1 MKKTISFLF
10 VTVLSHCSFAQN
22 IQTIKFNQIYQSLK
36 VEKTASLIIKLSLEK
51 NTIYQFS
58 VLQKGMDVVVTLS
71 NKSNPKIIQKDSDY
85 GKKGPEFF
93 EYVPTESN
101 EFTLTVSKLD
111 DEGNPDVGIVDL
123 YVKKFTKDEM
133 AFRQKAKQ
141 ELIVENTKNALT
153 ADIDHFYEAFDL
165 LKNCKN
171 HYDSLTTIQN
181 VYLDRATN
189 GLLDFIKARNLT
201 ADEYVE
207 VIYKNAS
214 HYASVRENAFEV
226 KKSEPLIQEVFDK
239 LKSIYGNFKP
249 FKVCFAIGAMRTGGT
264 TSDNYILLGT
274 ELMSTGKKEGLP
286 MRIKGLVAHECVHTQ
301 QKTQAKNVAQCNQL
315 YQCLQE
321 GSANFIGQLLTGTT
335 NYTENDKY
343 GDTHENELWNEFK
356 STLCSE
362 YARNWLYNGDS
373 AKDRPADL
381 GYYIGYKITQAYY
394 NNATDK
400 QQAIIDIIEVQDAV
414 NFLQKSGY
422 EGQKKQ

>member
-1 MKKTISFLF
+1 MKSIIIFCLLI
-10 VTVLSHCSFAQN
+10 LSTFTFGQN
-22 IQTIKFNQIYQSLK
+22 KINFNQLYPNLK
-36 VEKTASLIIKLSLEK
+36 VEKTASLTLKLSLEK

-58 VLQKGMDVVVTLS
+58 VLQKGMDVIVTLS
-71 NKSNPKIIQKDSDY
+71 DKTNPKIVVKDSDY

-93 EYVPTESN
+93 EYIPTQSN
-101 EFTLTVSKLD
+101 EFTLTISKLE

-123 YVKKFTKDEM
+123 YVKKFSKDEM

-181 VYLDRATN
+181 YYLDRATN

-201 ADEYVE
+201 ADEFVE
-207 VIYKNAS
+207 VISKNAP
-214 HYASVRENAFEV
+214 HYTSVRENAFEV
-226 KKSEPLIQEVFDK
+226 KKSEQLIQEVFDK
-239 LKSIYGNFKP
+239 LKELYGNFKP

-274 ELMSTGKKEGLP
+274 ELMATGKKEGLSQ
-286 MRIKGLVAHECVHTQ
+286 RIKSLVAHECVHTQ
-301 QKTQAKNVAQCNQL
+301 QKKQAKNIAQCNQL
-315 YQCLQE
+315 YYCLHE

-343 GDTHENELWNEFK
+343 GDAHEGELWAEFK
-356 STLCSE
+356 STLCNE
-362 YARNWLYNGDS
+362 NARNWLYNGDN
-373 AKDRPADL
+373 AKGRPADL
-381 GYYIGYKITQAYY
+381 GYYIGYKISQAYY

-400 QQAIIDIIEVQDAV
+400 QRAIIDIIEVEDPV

-422 EGQKKQ
+422 EGQKKK